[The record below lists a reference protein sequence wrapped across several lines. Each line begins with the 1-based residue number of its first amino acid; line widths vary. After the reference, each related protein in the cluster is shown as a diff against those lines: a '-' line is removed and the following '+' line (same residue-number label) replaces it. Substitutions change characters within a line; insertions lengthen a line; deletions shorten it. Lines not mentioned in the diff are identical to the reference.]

1 MRTPRLTL
9 AELEA
14 AADRWNAKKYK
25 DQRKAGLKD
34 EDPGRIV
41 QRLKLK
47 GYSYREA
54 QDVISLSERGAGQG
68 PGATI
73 LERIIAE
80 NDLTPI
86 GFLMKG
92 LACTFTVCRIVIKAS
107 DGGILG
113 YGTGFRISPRLIM
126 TNNHVLSS
134 PADAARSV
142 AQFDYREGPSAE
154 PPETSE
160 VGFDTGAFFRTSR
173 ALDCTIVALN
183 EQRAHGMTAA
193 GRPWLPLIR
202 ESGKALENEPV
213 NVIQHPRGELMRIA
227 FRNNTIFGRDG
238 NYIHYSTDTEP
249 GSSGSP
255 VLNDNW
261 DLAALHHAGVPRKS
275 RDGRILKRNGKPY
288 DPSRDPPDE
297 IDWAGNEGIRI
308 SSIAAHLDGLPLSTS
323 EARLYGEAFADP
335 DWGGIMRR
343 ATAGAFRALAPVD
356 GAPEGFTPPAGPV
369 QRADGRTSWF
379 FEISVGPVA
388 TPPAAARLEPAALPR
403 PAAVL
408 AGTTKAGPGQDIRAA
423 AESLLEFLKPRD
435 EPYYDAA
442 PDGAA
447 RDAYYGDF
455 RPGPA
460 QPAFDRLSRLLRDS
474 HGTPVSYATGRK
486 RLYAWAD
493 AHSDGTK
500 LTLRSVYSGE
510 RMEQI
515 DVIAGELA
523 REVSVDPELLE
534 TLQEGNFERYFALE
548 TLSERALV
556 EEAEA
561 AQQPP
566 FDCEH
571 VVPQSWFDKKSP
583 MVGDMHH
590 LFTCEKGCNRGRGNT
605 PYFDFSAYDG
615 TDQAVDAAERIKD
628 KCGFFEQG
636 DDGKKGFEPQW
647 HGGRGAVARATLYFL
662 LRYPKI
668 IGDRASK
675 FQQYDSRR
683 LPLLLNWHR
692 LHPPTEWEKHRNAA
706 IQKEQGNRNPL
717 IDFPDFDWTPAHF
730 AMGLGE

>member
-1 MRTPRLTL
+1 MRIPRLTF

-14 AADRWNAKKYK
+14 AADRWNAKQYK
-25 DQRKAGLKD
+25 EQRKTGLEG
-34 EDPGRIV
+34 EDRERIV

-54 QDVISLSERGAGQG
+54 HDVISLSERGDTQGQG
-68 PGATI
+68 PNL

-92 LACTFTVCRIVIKAS
+92 LACTFTVCRIVIKS
-107 DGGILG
+107 QDGGILG

-134 PADAARSV
+134 PAAAALSV
-142 AQFDYREGPSAE
+142 AQFDYREGPSEE
-154 PPETSE
+154 PPEISE
-160 VGFDTGAFFRTSR
+160 VALDAGAFFKTNRD
-173 ALDCTIVALN
+173 LDCTIVALN
-183 EQRAHGMTAA
+183 EERALAMTAS

-213 NVIQHPRGELMRIA
+213 NVIQHPRGELMRVA
-227 FRNNTIFGRDG
+227 FRNNTVFGRDRHF
-238 NYIHYSTDTEP
+238 IHYSTDTEP

-255 VLNDNW
+255 VLSDNW

-275 RDGRILKRNGKPY
+275 TDGKILKRDGTPFIPGS
-288 DPSRDPPDE
+288 DISE

-308 SSIAAHLDGLPLSTS
+308 SSIVAHFDNLPLSGN
-323 EARLYGEAFADP
+323 EAKLYGETFEDP
-335 DWGGIMRR
+335 DWSGIMRR
-343 ATAGAFRALAPVD
+343 ATAGAFKALAPGD
-356 GAPEGFTPPAGPV
+356 GALESFTPPAGPV

-379 FEISVGPVA
+379 FEFSVGPVTA
-388 TPPAAARLEPAALPR
+388 PPAAARPAPAASAQAP
-403 PAAVL
+403 AVL
-408 AGTTKAGPGQDIRAA
+408 SGRIAREPGQDVRAA
-423 AESLLEFLKPRD
+423 AEALLEFLKPRD

-442 PDGAA
+442 SDAAARAAYYGNFRPGAA
-447 RDAYYGDF
+447 R
-455 RPGPA
+455 RT
-460 QPAFDRLSRLLRDS
+460 FDHLSRLLLES
-474 HGTPVSYATGRK
+474 HGSPVSYATGRK

-500 LTLRSVYSGE
+500 LSLRSVYSGE
-510 RMEQI
+510 PMEQI

-523 REVSVDPELLE
+523 NEIAVDPELLD
-534 TLQEGNFERYFALE
+534 TIKEGNFERYLALE
-548 TLSERALV
+548 SLTERVLM
-556 EEAEA
+556 EEAA
-561 AQQPP
+561 AAEQPP

-571 VVPQSWFDKKSP
+571 VVPQSWFDKKIP

-605 PYFDFSAYDG
+605 PYFDFDAFDG
-615 TDQAVDAAERIKD
+615 TDQAVDAQERIKD

-662 LRYPKI
+662 LRYPRI
-668 IGDRASK
+668 IGDPASG
-675 FQQYDSRR
+675 FQQYDARR

-692 LHPPTEWEKHRNAA
+692 RHPPTEWEMHRNAT

-717 IDFPDFDWTPAHF
+717 IDFPGFDWTPAHF
-730 AMGLGE
+730 ELGLGN